1 MLFNLIVRANE
12 TQPMLTSR
20 MFEGTPEQLANAYR
34 TAAGF
39 DFNTLAQLPVVMTRE
54 FESDDMGAVA
64 TLGYM
69 DTPSINPVIS
79 KPILRFPSRALLN
92 LGLLDESRWQNKR
105 THWRLCEGDPF
116 RLFSKFLDNSPLAV
130 EPERSSAYDP
140 NLIAVMMPFTDDPSI
155 DPVYSALIEGS
166 KRAGKICK
174 RADEILTPTDITED
188 IFKLIAS
195 SSSVIADITGLNS
208 NVMFEA
214 GYAIGMGKQT
224 VFIHQGDVPKLP
236 FDVSHRRVFR
246 YNRNKDGL
254 AILSDRIFKILTTAQ

>member
-1 MLFNLIVRANE
+1 MLFNLIVRADE
-12 TQPMLTSR
+12 AQPMLASR
-20 MFEGTPEQLANAYR
+20 MFEGTPAQLTSSYR
-34 TAAGF
+34 TATGF
-39 DFNTLAQLPVVMTRE
+39 DFNALAQLPTVMTRE

-64 TLGYM
+64 SLGYM

-92 LGLLDESRWQNKR
+92 LGLLDENCWQNKR

-116 RLFSKFLDNSPLAV
+116 RLFSKSLDSYPLAI

-140 NLIAVMMPFTDDPSI
+140 NQIAVMMPFTDDPSI
-155 DPVYSALIEGS
+155 DPVYSALVEGS
-166 KRAGKICK
+166 KRAGKECK
-174 RADEILTPTDITED
+174 RVDEILTPTDITDD

-208 NVMFEA
+208 NVMFEV

-224 VFIHQGDVPKLP
+224 VLICQDDIPKLP
-236 FDVSHRRVFR
+236 FDVSHRRIFS
-246 YNRNKDGL
+246 YKRNKDGL
-254 AILSDRIFKILTTAQ
+254 AILSDMIFKILTNAR

>member
-1 MLFNLIVRANE
+1 MLFNLIVRADE
-12 TQPMLTSR
+12 TQPMLASR
-20 MFEGTPEQLANAYR
+20 MFERTSDELAGAYR
-34 TAAGF
+34 TATSF
-39 DFNTLAQLPVVMTRE
+39 DFNALAHLPTVMTRE
-54 FESDDMGAVA
+54 FESNDMRAVA
-64 TLGYM
+64 RLGYM
-69 DTPSINPVIS
+69 DTPSINPVVS
-79 KPILRFPSRALLN
+79 SPYLQFPSQALLD
-92 LGLLDESRWQNKR
+92 LGLLDENHWENKR

-116 RLFSKFLDNSPLAV
+116 RLFSKFLDDRSLPV

-140 NLIAVMMPFTDDPSI
+140 NLIAAMMPFTDDPSI
-155 DPVYSALIEGS
+155 DPVYSALVEGS
-166 KRAGKICK
+166 KRAGKTCK

-195 SSSVIADITGLNS
+195 SSSVIADITRLNS

-224 VFIHQGDVPKLP
+224 VLIHHGDVPELP

-254 AILSDRIFKILTTAQ
+254 TILSDTIFEILTTSQ

>member
-1 MLFNLIVRANE
+1 
-12 TQPMLTSR
+12 MLTSR
-20 MFEGTPEQLANAYR
+20 MFEGTPEQFANAYR
-34 TAAGF
+34 TATSF
-39 DFNTLAQLPVVMTRE
+39 DFNALAQLPAVMTRE
-54 FESDDMGAVA
+54 FESDDIGAVA

-69 DTPSINPVIS
+69 DAPSINPVIS
-79 KPILRFPSRALLN
+79 KPILRFPSQALLH
-92 LGLLDESRWQNKR
+92 LGLLDENCWQNKR

-116 RLFSKFLDNSPLAV
+116 RLFLNFIDNSPLAV
-130 EPERSSAYDP
+130 EPEKPSAYDP

-155 DPVYSALIEGS
+155 DPVYSALVEGS
-166 KRAGKICK
+166 KRAGKKCK
-174 RADEILTPTDITED
+174 RVDEILTPTDITDD

-224 VFIHQGDVPKLP
+224 VLINQGDVPKLP

-254 AILSDRIFKILTTAQ
+254 TILSDMIFKILTTAH

>member
-1 MLFNLIVRANE
+1 MLFNLIGRANE

-20 MFEGTPEQLANAYR
+20 MFEGTPERLTSAYR
-34 TAAGF
+34 TGTGF
-39 DFNTLAQLPVVMTRE
+39 DFNALAQLPTVMTRE
-54 FESDDMGAVA
+54 FESDDMDAMA
-64 TLGYM
+64 RLGYM
-69 DTPSINPVIS
+69 DSPSINPVIS
-79 KPILRFPSRALLN
+79 SPVLQFPSHALLD
-92 LGLLDESRWQNKR
+92 LGLLDENYWENKR

-116 RLFSKFLDNSPLAV
+116 RLFSKLLDSRPLPV
-130 EPERSSAYDP
+130 KPEASSAYDP

-254 AILSDRIFKILTTAQ
+254 TILSDMIFKILTTAQ